1 VRAILTGLLLAAAW
15 ASSAQEL
22 APRAYWPTPNGTNVL
37 VLTYQKTTGD
47 IVTDAS
53 LPVTGVESDIDFFQ
67 LSYQRTI
74 SLAGRT
80 ASLQVSVPYSEGLT
94 EGVVEGEFLRRETAG
109 IGDTRLRLAYNLKG
123 APTMDRA
130 AFGAL
135 RAAPRTIVGSS
146 LLVQVPTGEY
156 DPDRLINIGTNR
168 WALKPALGVI
178 WPLYPSWL
186 LEVELGAWLFGDND
200 DFQDSTRQ
208 QDPILSTE
216 MHLIKRIRPGFWA
229 SLDANYYVGGRTRV
243 DGIYQS
249 DLQRN
254 SRLGATA
261 VLPMKGGSAIRASIS
276 TGIVAE
282 SGGDFENFSLSYIRA
297 W

>member
-1 VRAILTGLLLAAAW
+1 MRAILTGLLLAAAW